1 MAGAREFTRW
11 GGCPPAPPDRRSL
24 KLGIPKRAPSG
35 YSLRVIDSAKLL
47 ADFLPRLRAA
57 AWIAL
62 DTEADSLHAYPAK
75 LCLLQF
81 SIPGADVL
89 VDPLADMDLTPL
101 WNTLR
106 ERELLLHGSDYDL
119 RLLREHHSFV
129 PHAVFDT
136 MIAARLLGVMKFGL
150 QDLVGQTLGV
160 VLEKGPQKADWA
172 QRPLT
177 ERMANYARNDT
188 RYLHP
193 LVTSLREQLVAKGRL
208 TWLQESCAALVA
220 ECAIVPPPDPERE
233 WRIKGAARL
242 TRSEMAVLRE
252 LWHWREREATRCNRP
267 PFFLLSHDTLL
278 DLSIAAVDD
287 APLDPLLPRRFAP
300 HRREGVLKA
309 VARGLA
315 VPPDDC
321 PKVLRGVSYHP
332 SEAEHARF
340 NRFKAVRDQRATEQG
355 IDPTLIASKQTL
367 ELLSRK
373 GSDPAKLL
381 LNWQRGLLG
390 L

>member
-1 MAGAREFTRW
+1 ME
-11 GGCPPAPPDRRSL
+11 L
-24 KLGIPKRAPSG
+24 IIPT
-35 YSLRVIDSAKLL
+35 VIDTPGQL

-57 AWIAL
+57 EWIAL

-89 VDPLADMDLTPL
+89 VDPLADIDLAPL
-101 WNTLR
+101 WDTLR
-106 ERELLLHGSDYDL
+106 GRELLLHGSDYDL
-119 RLLREHHSFV
+119 RLLREHHAFV

-136 MIAARLLGVMKFGL
+136 MIAARVLGMMKFGL

-172 QRPLT
+172 RRPLT
-177 ERMANYARNDT
+177 GRMADYARNDT

-193 LVTSLREQLVAKGRL
+193 LVTRLREQLVAKGRL
-208 TWLQESCAALVA
+208 AWAEESCAALVA
-220 ECAIVPPPDPERE
+220 ECAIVPPPEPDRE

-242 TRSEMAVLRE
+242 TREELAVLRE

-267 PFFLLSHDTLL
+267 PFFLLSHDALL
-278 DLSIAAVDD
+278 DISIAAVDD
-287 APLDPLLPRRFAP
+287 APLDPLLPARFAP
-300 HRREGVLKA
+300 QRREGVLQA
-309 VARGLA
+309 VSRGLA
-315 VPPDDC
+315 VPLDEC
-321 PKVLRGVSYHP
+321 PEKLRGISYHP
-332 SEAEHARF
+332 TDAEHARF
-340 NRFKAVRDQRATEQG
+340 DRFKAHRDRQAAELG

-367 ELLSRK
+367 EWLSRN
-373 GSDPAKLL
+373 GSKPEELL
-381 LNWQRGLLG
+381 LKWQRGLMG

>member
-1 MAGAREFTRW
+1 M
-11 GGCPPAPPDRRSL
+11 
-24 KLGIPKRAPSG
+24 
-35 YSLRVIDSAKLL
+35 IDTSQRLSE
-47 ADFLPRLRAA
+47 FLPRLRAA
-57 AWIAL
+57 EWIAL

-81 SIPGADVL
+81 SIPGADEL
-89 VDPLADMDLTPL
+89 VDPLAELDLAPL
-101 WNTLR
+101 WETLR

-119 RLLREHHSFV
+119 RLLREHHHFI

-136 MIAARLLGVMKFGL
+136 MIAARLLGVMRFGL

-188 RYLHP
+188 RFLYP
-193 LVTSLREQLVAKGRL
+193 LVTKLREQLVAKGRHA
-208 TWLQESCAALVA
+208 WQEESCATLIV
-220 ECAIVPPPDPERE
+220 ECAVVPPVDPER
-233 WRIKGAARL
+233 WRLKGSARL
-242 TRSEMAVLRE
+242 TPSEMAVVRE
-252 LWHWREREATRCNRP
+252 LWLWREGEATRCNRP
-267 PFFLLSHDTLL
+267 PFFLLSHEALL

-300 HRREGVLKA
+300 HRREGVFKA
-309 VARGLA
+309 VGRGLA

-321 PKVLRGVSYHP
+321 PCALRGVSYH
-332 SEAEHARF
+332 STEAERARF
-340 NRFKAVRDQRATEQG
+340 DRFKAHRDRRAAELEL
-355 IDPTLIASKQTL
+355 DPTLIASKQTL

-373 GSDPAKLL
+373 NSEPTKLL
-381 LNWQRGLLG
+381 QNWQRELMGL
-390 L
+390 

>member
-1 MAGAREFTRW
+1 MVDTTERL
-11 GGCPPAPPDRRSL
+11 SQ
-24 KLGIPKRAPSG
+24 
-35 YSLRVIDSAKLL
+35 
-47 ADFLPRLRAA
+47 FLPRLRAA
-57 AWIAL
+57 EWIAL

-81 SIPGADVL
+81 SIPGADEL
-89 VDPLADMDLTPL
+89 VDPLADMDLAPL
-101 WNTLR
+101 WETLR
-106 ERELLLHGSDYDL
+106 GRELLLHGSDYDL

-129 PHAVFDT
+129 PHAIFDT
-136 MIAARLLGVMKFGL
+136 MIAARLLGIMKFGL

-188 RYLHP
+188 RFLYP
-193 LVTSLREQLVAKGRL
+193 LVTKLREQLVAKGRH
-208 TWLQESCAALVA
+208 TWQEESCAALIV
-220 ECAIVPPPDPERE
+220 ECAIVPPPDPER
-233 WRIKGAARL
+233 WRLKGSARL

-252 LWHWREREATRCNRP
+252 LWLWREREATRANRP
-267 PFFLLSHDTLL
+267 PFFILSHDALL

-300 HRREGVLKA
+300 QRHEGVVQA
-309 VARGLA
+309 VMRGLA

-321 PKVLRGVSYHP
+321 PCVLRGVSYHP

-340 NRFKAVRDQRATEQG
+340 NRSKAHRDQRAVELG
-355 IDPTLIASKQTL
+355 LDPTIIASKQTL
-367 ELLSRK
+367 EWLSRK
-373 GSDPAKLL
+373 NSEPTQLL
-381 LNWQRGLLG
+381 QNWQRGLMG

>member
-1 MAGAREFTRW
+1 MIATTEQLAG
-11 GGCPPAPPDRRSL
+11 L
-24 KLGIPKRAPSG
+24 
-35 YSLRVIDSAKLL
+35 
-47 ADFLPRLRAA
+47 LPRLRAA
-57 AWIAL
+57 EWIAL

-89 VDPLADMDLTPL
+89 VDPLADLDLAPL
-101 WNTLR
+101 WETLR
-106 ERELLLHGSDYDL
+106 GRELLLHGSDYDL
-119 RLLREHHSFV
+119 RLLREHHSFI

-136 MIAARLLGVMKFGL
+136 MIAARLLGVMRFGL
-150 QDLVGQTLGV
+150 QDLVGQTLAV

-188 RYLHP
+188 RYLFP
-193 LVTSLREQLVAKGRL
+193 LVAKLREQLVAQGRL
-208 TWLQESCAALVA
+208 AWQEESCAALVA
-220 ECAIVPPPDPERE
+220 ECAIVPPPDPER

-267 PFFLLSHDTLL
+267 PFFILSHDALL

-300 HRREGVLKA
+300 HRREGVVQA
-309 VARGLA
+309 VMRGLA
-315 VPPDDC
+315 VPPDEC
-321 PKVLRGVSYHP
+321 PVALRGVSYHP
-332 SEAEHARF
+332 TEAEHARF
-340 NRFKAVRDQRATEQG
+340 NRFKAHRDRRATELG
-355 IDPTLIASKQTL
+355 LDPTIIASKQTL

-373 GSDPAKLL
+373 NSDPTQLL
-381 LNWQRGLLG
+381 QPWQRGLMG